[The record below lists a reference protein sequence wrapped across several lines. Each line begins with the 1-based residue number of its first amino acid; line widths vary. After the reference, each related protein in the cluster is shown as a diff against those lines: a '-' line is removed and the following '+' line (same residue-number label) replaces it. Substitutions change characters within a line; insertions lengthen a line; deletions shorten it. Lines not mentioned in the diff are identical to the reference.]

1 MKKIMVLS
9 LFLLFGLAIKG
20 FCQTIYAPA
29 KGEKY
34 DAANSKLS
42 SNAKDVTEA
51 AAKKAKKDAYKIC
64 EPDERLKDK
73 IAQCADKT
81 ADGTRCK
88 RINSIG
94 KGKFNQ
100 RIGA

>member
-1 MKKIMVLS
+1 MKKIIVLS

-20 FCQTIYAPA
+20 FCQTIYAPD

-34 DAANSKLS
+34 DTANSKLS

-51 AAKKAKKDAYKIC
+51 AVKKAKKDVCKIC

-81 ADGTRCK
+81 ADAPAANASTALAK
-88 RINSIG
+88 VNST
-94 KGKFNQ
+94 N
-100 RIGA
+100 A